1 METKKEETRNPTL
14 FYKVFENTLNSIK
27 TNLFSQKTESI
38 PTPITT
44 HISSFRT
51 PLENMKNKKKISKL
65 NKKMPLLKG
74 TKFFYMLTRL
84 NEEDI
89 YVWI

>member
-1 METKKEETRNPTL
+1 METKKEETKNSTL

-44 HISSFRT
+44 HTSSFRT
-51 PLENMKNKKKISKL
+51 PLENMKNKKNFSGL
-65 NKKMPLLKG
+65 NKKKRLLKG
-74 TKFFYMLTRL
+74 TKWFYMLTRL
-84 NEEDI
+84 NEEEI
-89 YVWI
+89 YIWI